1 MGGED
6 RDNREAK
13 QVSRERNN
21 WSGRR
26 GGEEE
31 SEEESNTEDSL
42 GISVGKERNPAV
54 KRRWCVGEGK
64 GIDIAVVVCRSSDFF
79 MEAVGWGLWAV
90 ATVTWRGEERETEVR
105 CAQVRQESEEPRRKK
120 GTW

>member
-21 WSGRR
+21 WSERR
-26 GGEEE
+26 GGGGEEE

-42 GISVGKERNPAV
+42 GISAGKERNPAV
-54 KRRWCVGEGK
+54 
-64 GIDIAVVVCRSSDFF
+64 
-79 MEAVGWGLWAV
+79 
-90 ATVTWRGEERETEVR
+90 EREMV
-105 CAQVRQESEEPRRKK
+105 CGGRQRDGDCGGCLLELGFFYGGSRV
-120 GTW
+120 GTVGSGDR

>member
-64 GIDIAVVVCRSSDFF
+64 GMEIAVVVCWSSDFF
-79 MEAVGWGLWAV
+79 YGGSQVGTV
-90 ATVTWRGEERETEVR
+90 ATGDCDLARRGERNGGAVR
-105 CAQVRQESEEPRRKK
+105 SGPAAE
-120 GTW
+120 